1 LGNQSKGVAV
11 LQDLD
16 LTKYH
21 VLAVDDEPEN
31 LEIFRFHFRDE
42 FEITFAQNANEA
54 LQKLSSKEFAVVVT
68 DQRMPGKT
76 GLELLKEVKQR
87 SPKTIGIVVSAYSD
101 VEIILTALNSG
112 VVYRYV
118 VKPWK
123 KDELFNT
130 IRDAIERFAIADE
143 NARMVARLKE
153 LNAYLDNEDKKRAG
167 EPIGLQGGLKPIGDR
182 ARQVAPTNATV
193 LLLGESGSGKEV
205 FARYIHQQSNRK
217 DGPFI
222 RVNISALSSNLLESE
237 LFGHKKGSFTDAH
250 SDRQGR
256 FELAK
261 GGTLF
266 LDEIGELPLP
276 VQVKLLRVIQ
286 EREIE
291 RVGDAT
297 SIPIDVRLICATH
310 RDLHSMMSQGQ
321 FREDLFYRI
330 NVFPITVPPLR
341 ERPSDLPELIE
352 RLLHKLQSKVAKA
365 AKLTPEAT
373 AMLQSYQWPGNV
385 RELENVL
392 ERSLILAS
400 NQEITAALVARCIGS
415 LELHNDNA
423 SLDSSLLQTERITLL
438 ETLQQAGGSKKKAA
452 EMLGISRSTLY
463 YRLRRVGLET
473 SSSEED

>member
-1 LGNQSKGVAV
+1 VP
-11 LQDLD
+11 LQNLD
-16 LTKYH
+16 LTQYKI
-21 VLAVDDEPEN
+21 LAVDDEPEN

-42 FEITFAQNANEA
+42 FEISFAKHADEA
-54 LQKLSSKEFAVVVT
+54 LEKFDLDEYAVVVT
-68 DQRMPGKT
+68 DQRMPKKT
-76 GLELLKEVKQR
+76 GLDLLKEVKLR
-87 SPKTIGIVVSAYSD
+87 NPKTIGVIVSAYSD
-101 VEIILTALNSG
+101 IEIILSALNSG
-112 VVYRYV
+112 AVYRYV

-123 KDELFNT
+123 KEELFNT

-143 NARMVARLKE
+143 NAKLVAQLKG
-153 LNAYLDNEDKKRAG
+153 LNAYLDTEDKKRAG
-167 EPIGLQGGLKPIGDR
+167 EPVGLQGGLKPSGDK
-182 ARQVAPTNATV
+182 ARQVSPTNATV

-205 FARYIHQQSNRK
+205 FARYIHEQSNRK
-217 DGPFI
+217 EGPFV
-222 RVNISALSSNLLESE
+222 RVNISALASTLLESE

-266 LDEIGELPLP
+266 LDEIGELPLS
-276 VQVKLLRVIQ
+276 VQVKLLRVLQ
-286 EREIE
+286 EREVE

-310 RDLHSMMSQGQ
+310 RDLHTMMKNGQ

-330 NVFPITVPPLR
+330 NVFPIHIPALR
-341 ERPSDLPELIE
+341 ERPTDLPELIE
-352 RLLHKLQSKVAKA
+352 RLLQRLQARVARQA
-365 AKLTPEAT
+365 RFTPEAL
-373 AMLQSYQWPGNV
+373 AMLQSYHWPGNV

-392 ERSLILAS
+392 ERALILAS
-400 NQEITAALVARCIGS
+400 NHEVTASLIARCLGG
-415 LELHNDNA
+415 LELHSETT
-423 SLDSSLLQTERITLL
+423 SLDNSLLQTERLTLL

-473 SSSEED
+473 STEEE